1 MTRNLPWQKP
11 NPVKNYYPVPKVI
24 CQLGLS
30 PGEIAVY
37 SFLLFCEDR
46 KTYQCYPSYR
56 TIGDAVGMSRN
67 TVCKYV
73 RSLEEKGLVRTERT
87 TVTLKDGRKRN
98 GSLLYTLLP
107 VEQALAQ
114 HNQHQLHLAEMAAE
128 RHRAQ
133 QKLAAQN
140 TLIPSAYCNQFSGDT
155 GIMHKVLSAQTTD
168 GLKFVVKYDS
178 STKMWKPAEEVKQM
192 AIWVTCDKH
201 ETPTPEMPM
210 YGDPVCH

>member
-1 MTRNLPWQKP
+1 MTHALPWQKP
-11 NPVKNYYPVPKVI
+11 APAKNYYPVPKVI

-73 RSLEEKGLVRTERT
+73 RSLEEKSLIRTERT

-98 GSLLYTLLP
+98 GSLLYTILP
-107 VEQALAQ
+107 PEQAVEQFNRQQLAK
-114 HNQHQLHLAEMAAE
+114 AEAAAE
-128 RHRAQ
+128 RRRIQ
-133 QKLAAQN
+133 DTLARQAAEAP
-140 TLIPSAYCNQFSGDT
+140 PSP
-155 GIMHKVLSAQTTD
+155 L
-168 GLKFVVKYDS
+168 
-178 STKMWKPAEEVKQM
+178 
-192 AIWVTCDKH
+192 
-201 ETPTPEMPM
+201 
-210 YGDPVCH
+210 

>member
-1 MTRNLPWQKP
+1 MIRTLPWQKP

-73 RSLEEKGLVRTERT
+73 RSLEEKGLIRTERT

-98 GSLLYTLLP
+98 GSLLYTILP
-107 VEQALAQ
+107 PEQAVEQFNRQQLAK
-114 HNQHQLHLAEMAAE
+114 AEAAAE
-128 RHRAQ
+128 RRRIQ
-133 QKLAAQN
+133 DKLARQAAEAP
-140 TLIPSAYCNQFSGDT
+140 PSP
-155 GIMHKVLSAQTTD
+155 L
-168 GLKFVVKYDS
+168 
-178 STKMWKPAEEVKQM
+178 
-192 AIWVTCDKH
+192 
-201 ETPTPEMPM
+201 
-210 YGDPVCH
+210 

>member
-1 MTRNLPWQKP
+1 MTRTLPWQKP
-11 NPVKNYYPVPKVI
+11 DSAKNYYPVPKVV

-37 SFLLFCEDR
+37 SFLMFCEDR

-73 RSLEEKGLVRTERT
+73 RSLEEKGLIRTERT

-98 GSLLYTLLP
+98 GSLLYTILP
-107 VEQALAQ
+107 LEQVLAR

-133 QKLAAQN
+133 QKLAAQA
-140 TLIPSAYCNQFSGDT
+140 TEPPCSL
-155 GIMHKVLSAQTTD
+155 L
-168 GLKFVVKYDS
+168 
-178 STKMWKPAEEVKQM
+178 
-192 AIWVTCDKH
+192 
-201 ETPTPEMPM
+201 
-210 YGDPVCH
+210 

>member
-1 MTRNLPWQKP
+1 MTHTLPWQKP
-11 NPVKNYYPVPKVI
+11 DPVKNYYPVPKVI

-73 RSLEEKGLVRTERT
+73 RLLEKKELIRTERT
-87 TVTLKDGRKRN
+87 SIVLKNGRKRN

-107 VEQALAQ
+107 WRQAVEQFHQRQLAM
-114 HNQHQLHLAEMAAE
+114 AEAAAE
-128 RHRAQ
+128 RQ
-133 QKLAAQN
+133 QVQRQL
-140 TLIPSAYCNQFSGDT
+140 T
-155 GIMHKVLSAQTTD
+155 AQT
-168 GLKFVVKYDS
+168 
-178 STKMWKPAEEVKQM
+178 EEPP
-192 AIWVTCDKH
+192 CS
-201 ETPTPEMPM
+201 PL
-210 YGDPVCH
+210 

>member
-1 MTRNLPWQKP
+1 MTRTLPWQKLGP
-11 NPVKNYYPVPKVI
+11 AKNYYPVPKVI
-24 CQLGLS
+24 CQLCLS

-73 RSLEEKGLVRTERT
+73 RSLEEKGLICTERT

-98 GSLLYTLLP
+98 GSLLYTILP
-107 VEQALAQ
+107 VEQVLAQ
-114 HNQHQLHLAEMAAE
+114 RNQHQLHLAEMAAE

-133 QKLAAQN
+133 QKLAAQ
-140 TLIPSAYCNQFSGDT
+140 
-155 GIMHKVLSAQTTD
+155 V
-168 GLKFVVKYDS
+168 
-178 STKMWKPAEEVKQM
+178 AEPP
-192 AIWVTCDKH
+192 CS
-201 ETPTPEMPM
+201 PL
-210 YGDPVCH
+210 

>member
-1 MTRNLPWQKP
+1 MTPTLPWQKP
-11 NPVKNYYPVPKVI
+11 NPAKNYYPVPKVI

-73 RSLEEKGLVRTERT
+73 RSLEEKGLIRTERT

-107 VEQALAQ
+107 WRQAVEQFYQRQLAM
-114 HNQHQLHLAEMAAE
+114 AEAATE
-128 RHRAQ
+128 RQRVQ
-133 QKLAAQN
+133 EKLAAQA
-140 TLIPSAYCNQFSGDT
+140 TEHPCSPL
-155 GIMHKVLSAQTTD
+155 
-168 GLKFVVKYDS
+168 
-178 STKMWKPAEEVKQM
+178 
-192 AIWVTCDKH
+192 
-201 ETPTPEMPM
+201 
-210 YGDPVCH
+210 

>member
-1 MTRNLPWQKP
+1 MTRTLPWQKP
-11 NPVKNYYPVPKVI
+11 DPAKSYYPVPKVI
-24 CQLGLS
+24 CQLGLL

-73 RSLEEKGLVRTERT
+73 RQLEEKGLIRTERT

-98 GSLLYTLLP
+98 GSLLYTILP
-107 VEQALAQ
+107 LEQVLAQ
-114 HNQHQLHLAEMAAE
+114 HNQHQLYLVEMAAE

-133 QKLAAQN
+133 QKLAAQA
-140 TLIPSAYCNQFSGDT
+140 TEPLCSP
-155 GIMHKVLSAQTTD
+155 L
-168 GLKFVVKYDS
+168 
-178 STKMWKPAEEVKQM
+178 
-192 AIWVTCDKH
+192 
-201 ETPTPEMPM
+201 
-210 YGDPVCH
+210 

>member
-1 MTRNLPWQKP
+1 MTHTLPWQKP
-11 NPVKNYYPVPKVI
+11 DPVKNYYPVPKVI

-56 TIGDAVGMSRN
+56 TIGEAVGMSRN

-73 RSLEEKGLVRTERT
+73 RSLEEKGLIRTERT

-107 VEQALAQ
+107 WRQAVEQFYQRQLAM
-114 HNQHQLHLAEMAAE
+114 AEAATKRQRVQE
-128 RHRAQ
+128 
-133 QKLAAQN
+133 KLAAQATEHPCS
-140 TLIPSAYCNQFSGDT
+140 TL
-155 GIMHKVLSAQTTD
+155 
-168 GLKFVVKYDS
+168 
-178 STKMWKPAEEVKQM
+178 
-192 AIWVTCDKH
+192 
-201 ETPTPEMPM
+201 
-210 YGDPVCH
+210 

>member
-1 MTRNLPWQKP
+1 MTRTLPWQKP
-11 NPVKNYYPVPKVI
+11 APVKNYYPVPKII

-73 RSLEEKGLVRTERT
+73 RSLEEKGLIRTERT
-87 TVTLKDGRKRN
+87 SIVLKNGRKRN
-98 GSLLYTLLP
+98 GSLLDTLLP
-107 VEQALAQ
+107 WRQAVEQFHQRQLAM
-114 HNQHQLHLAEMAAE
+114 AEAAVE
-128 RHRAQ
+128 LQRVQ

-140 TLIPSAYCNQFSGDT
+140 
-155 GIMHKVLSAQTTD
+155 
-168 GLKFVVKYDS
+168 S
-178 STKMWKPAEEVKQM
+178 SKEPP
-192 AIWVTCDKH
+192 CS
-201 ETPTPEMPM
+201 PL
-210 YGDPVCH
+210 

>member
-1 MTRNLPWQKP
+1 MSRTLPWQKP
-11 NPVKNYYPVPKVI
+11 DPAKNYYPVPKVI

-73 RSLEEKGLVRTERT
+73 RSLEEKGLIRTERT

-98 GSLLYTLLP
+98 GSLLYTIRP
-107 VEQALAQ
+107 VEQVLAQ
-114 HNQHQLHLAEMAAE
+114 HNHHHLHLAEMAAE

-133 QKLAAQN
+133 EKLAAQA
-140 TLIPSAYCNQFSGDT
+140 TEPPCLP
-155 GIMHKVLSAQTTD
+155 L
-168 GLKFVVKYDS
+168 
-178 STKMWKPAEEVKQM
+178 
-192 AIWVTCDKH
+192 
-201 ETPTPEMPM
+201 
-210 YGDPVCH
+210 

>member
-1 MTRNLPWQKP
+1 MTHTLPWQKP
-11 NPVKNYYPVPKVI
+11 DPVKNYYPVPKVI

-73 RSLEEKGLVRTERT
+73 RSLEEKGLIRTERT

-98 GSLLYTLLP
+98 GSLLYTILP
-107 VEQALAQ
+107 VEQVLAQ

-133 QKLAAQN
+133 QKLAAQA
-140 TLIPSAYCNQFSGDT
+140 TEPLRLP
-155 GIMHKVLSAQTTD
+155 L
-168 GLKFVVKYDS
+168 
-178 STKMWKPAEEVKQM
+178 
-192 AIWVTCDKH
+192 
-201 ETPTPEMPM
+201 
-210 YGDPVCH
+210 

>member
-1 MTRNLPWQKP
+1 MTRTLPWQKP
-11 NPVKNYYPVPKVI
+11 DPAKSYYPVPKVI

-73 RSLEEKGLVRTERT
+73 RSLEEKGLIRTERT

-98 GSLLYTLLP
+98 GSLLYTILLSEQA
-107 VEQALAQ
+107 VEQFNRQQLAKVE
-114 HNQHQLHLAEMAAE
+114 AAAE
-128 RHRAQ
+128 RRRIQ
-133 QKLAAQN
+133 DKLARQAAEAP
-140 TLIPSAYCNQFSGDT
+140 PSP
-155 GIMHKVLSAQTTD
+155 L
-168 GLKFVVKYDS
+168 
-178 STKMWKPAEEVKQM
+178 
-192 AIWVTCDKH
+192 
-201 ETPTPEMPM
+201 
-210 YGDPVCH
+210 